1 MYRRDFGILLL
12 SAFAVYYAMQHE
24 GPFVFSK
31 AWCAICFRTCLPT
44 RSLKNLCTQI

>member
-31 AWCAICFRTCLPT
+31 AW
-44 RSLKNLCTQI
+44 